1 MFGDPQR
8 GRRFFSLAPSY
19 EGVALIAHVLH
30 FSYTEIMEL
39 YVNEYRRFL
48 EIAEK
53 ILKAGASA

>member
-1 MFGDPQR
+1 M
-8 GRRFFSLAPSY
+8 
-19 EGVALIAHVLH
+19 ALIAHVLH